1 MFPPCLQMFDNIRNR
16 TPGFLFQTEEDERLD
31 MPELSKEEKEAKKN
45 TRPKTRFGRVSK
57 PPKHMVKVR
66 ISNETGYIIVR
77 NYSLK
82 NCLKYL
88 SANLIWG

>member
-1 MFPPCLQMFDNIRNR
+1 MFGISNTERFQINSDLKGCVLTCFQMFDPIHNR
-16 TPGFLFQTEEDERLD
+16 TLGFLFQNEEDERLD

-66 ISNETGYIIVR
+66 IS
-77 NYSLK
+77 K
-82 NCLKYL
+82 
-88 SANLIWG
+88 